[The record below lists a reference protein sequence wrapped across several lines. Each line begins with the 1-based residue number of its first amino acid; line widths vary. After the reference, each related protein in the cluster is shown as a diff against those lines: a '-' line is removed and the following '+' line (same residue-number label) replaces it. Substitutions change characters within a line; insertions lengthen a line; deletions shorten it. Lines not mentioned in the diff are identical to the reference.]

1 MFFVH
6 LNSVSFNNKVSTGPT
21 SKVIGENPIVTISSN
36 VIEWAENN
44 VFCPSYSITLS
55 LDYGVVGSELS
66 QKNRNDIISEVDLP
80 MKSGVILKTGIK
92 QSQLI
97 DQSGQ
102 NWI

>member
-1 MFFVH
+1 
-6 LNSVSFNNKVSTGPT
+6 
-21 SKVIGENPIVTISSN
+21 
-36 VIEWAENN
+36 
-44 VFCPSYSITLS
+44 LS
-55 LDYGVVGSELS
+55 LDDGVVGSELS

-102 NWI
+102 DWI